1 MTTESTAEN
10 AVVAIPDTLVGMKV
24 ARYSDEELQQIKS
37 FQDSL
42 AVLGEEFM
50 PEDYAESYGTG
61 FDMLSDKA
69 ELEGKAFNILQWGFN
84 ESKEH
89 KDESGR
95 PLVFVSMELVTEKS
109 GEKYIVN
116 DGSGIRDQ
124 LAKVTAS
131 RIARG
136 WSPERAFRG
145 LYVRGGVRVSRY
157 TFTDDKGAESA
168 ARSFYLQN

>member
-1 MTTESTAEN
+1 LHGTATRN
-10 AVVAIPDTLVGMKV
+10 
-24 ARYSDEELQQIKS
+24 YSKS
-37 FQDSL
+37 SPFQDSL

-61 FDMLSDKA
+61 FDMLQDKA
-69 ELEGKAFNILQWGFN
+69 ELEGKSLNIIQWGFH
-84 ESKEH
+84 ESKDH
-89 KDESGR
+89 KDETGT
-95 PLVFVSMELVTEKS
+95 PLVFVAMELVTEKT

-131 RIARG
+131 RLARG
-136 WSPERAFRG
+136 WTPERAFRG
-145 LYVRGGVRVSRY
+145 LYVRGGFRLSHY

-168 ARSFYLQN
+168 ATSYYLQN

>member
-1 MTTESTAEN
+1 MTTDSTEV
-10 AVVAIPDTLVGMKV
+10 AVPDTLVGMKV
-24 ARYSDEELQQIKS
+24 ARYSDEELQQIQT

-42 AVLGEEFM
+42 ALLGDEFM

-69 ELEGKAFNILQWGFN
+69 ELEGKPLNILQWGFN

-89 KDESGR
+89 KDANGV
-95 PLVFVSMELVTEKS
+95 PLVFVSMELVMEKT

-136 WSPERAFRG
+136 WTSERAFRG
-145 LYVRGGVRVSRY
+145 LYVRGGFRVSRY